1 MDIEQEL
8 ERTFKVPTAVLAFLA
23 IVIGILVLFFPY
35 ILNILIAFFLVVW
48 GLMKAFE
55 LGKRPTQETKDAD
68 TPKVSTPETQEIVRV
83 EEDESSNLDPSDLS
97 QAELSNPT
105 RVPERPARRRKNAS
119 ARRSI

>member
-8 ERTFKVPTAVLAFLA
+8 ERTFKVPTALLSFLA

-48 GLMKAFE
+48 GLIKAVE
-55 LGKRPTQETKDAD
+55 LGKRPSEETKSAD
-68 TPKVSTPETQEIVRV
+68 TPKVLTPETQDSLRV
-83 EEDESSNLDPSDLS
+83 EEEESSNPDNSELS
-97 QAELSNPT
+97 QAEPT
-105 RVPERPARRRKNAS
+105 ESTSVPERPVRRRKNTN